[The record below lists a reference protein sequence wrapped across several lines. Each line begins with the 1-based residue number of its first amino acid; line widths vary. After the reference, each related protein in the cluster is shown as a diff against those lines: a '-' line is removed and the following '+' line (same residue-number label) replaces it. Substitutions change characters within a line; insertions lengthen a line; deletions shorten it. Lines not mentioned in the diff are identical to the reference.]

1 MNFIWDDDKALI
13 NLKKHSV
20 SFEEAMT
27 VFEDFEALMIFDP
40 DHSADEDRFILL
52 GMSAHLRILV
62 VCHCYREKDEIIRI
76 ISARKATKQEQ
87 KEYETRRN
95 CYER

>member
-87 KEYETRRN
+87 KEYEKRRN
-95 CYER
+95 SYER